1 MKRSILLIVLGV
13 LMLTS
18 AVMLMGF
25 NLSADKKAEEAASA
39 AFEEI
44 FSKVEGAKESARPAV
59 AVQSESAFQS
69 VTEAQYV
76 PDYELTPE
84 MDMPEAEVSGEN
96 YIGYI
101 EIPALYLSLPV
112 IGECESDASLDAAPC
127 RYKGSAYLDNMII
140 AGHNYRAHFGRLS
153 NLSVGDAVRF
163 TDMDGNVFN
172 YEVIDF
178 ETVKGTMVE
187 RISEGE
193 WDLTLF
199 TCTLDGASR
208 ITVRCVR
215 V

>member
-44 FSKVEGAKESARPAV
+44 FSKVEEAKESARPAV

-112 IGECESDASLDAAPC
+112 IGECESDAFLDAAPC